1 MNCLPCTDHGLTA
14 CTNRLKST
22 EIIEKICKFLNLP
35 MNEVLSK
42 NRYRQLVQA
51 RYIIAFVLK
60 RDRYLNLSLNNI
72 AFCIG
77 NRDHSTI
84 VHSLK
89 TIENEMDIYEDFR
102 QLMYDIFFY
111 LYESDIYFPDKY
123 KLKKAV

>member
-1 MNCLPCTDHGLTA
+1 
-14 CTNRLKST
+14 
-22 EIIEKICKFLNLP
+22 

-111 LYESDIYFPDKY
+111 LYGSDIYFPDKY
-123 KLKKAV
+123 KLRKAV